1 MHLQSMRFGIFP
13 YESIKRRNS
22 IENYIINEEYLKTGT
37 FFIKKPKLQNV
48 DCNRN
53 QRCFEKNIIFNI
65 FKNCNTKEYTN
76 HVNPSSVKT
85 TVNAEQ
91 TLSTKQGNSIEKKTD
106 FIEDYNCS
114 LFEWSDWSYH
124 TNEVKYNEVEKHTS
138 LSKLNKKNESIE
150 KYYKV
155 FDFLPQKLNNLAQF
169 RSIKLIKTPSFDN
182 IDTSIFFNE
191 LTCNYE
197 ENRKQPQDIDIHP
210 CAFTQHFCEFK
221 LQRTALEFTKVLNQ
235 VNNQLIAAL
244 MIYDNVEL
252 LLMMDQH
259 AVHERIR
266 YENLLNGYRTSDHNN
281 FLTKKL
287 PIPIRIEVK
296 MHMCTLF
303 LSNKK
308 SLDKYGIKLTAI
320 NENTLSIYS
329 IPKCFTTNKHY
340 YNDVKLITTIQNL
353 LNEIADNI
361 TNGNGIN
368 ILPLSIHNAVSMEAC
383 HGIYYLYKLVILEK
397 VA

>member
-1 MHLQSMRFGIFP
+1 
-13 YESIKRRNS
+13 
-22 IENYIINEEYLKTGT
+22 
-37 FFIKKPKLQNV
+37 
-48 DCNRN
+48 
-53 QRCFEKNIIFNI
+53 
-65 FKNCNTKEYTN
+65 
-76 HVNPSSVKT
+76 
-85 TVNAEQ
+85 
-91 TLSTKQGNSIEKKTD
+91 
-106 FIEDYNCS
+106 
-114 LFEWSDWSYH
+114 
-124 TNEVKYNEVEKHTS
+124 
-138 LSKLNKKNESIE
+138 
-150 KYYKV
+150 
-155 FDFLPQKLNNLAQF
+155 
-169 RSIKLIKTPSFDN
+169 
-182 IDTSIFFNE
+182 
-191 LTCNYE
+191 
-197 ENRKQPQDIDIHP
+197 
-210 CAFTQHFCEFK
+210 
-221 LQRTALEFTKVLNQ
+221 
-235 VNNQLIAAL
+235 

-296 MHMCTLF
+296 MHMCKLF

-329 IPKCFTTNKHY
+329 IPKCFTTNKQY

-397 VA
+397 VT